1 MQSTFLVKHTPL
13 PVTNYSREPTYSPF
27 DTRFTGLS
35 QVKQVRYT
43 SCTQRYPSTYPTKH
57 QVTQLEHL
65 LGYLKNTAQQ
75 DLKFFPGEHK
85 NNVLAALSDAEWAGN
100 PATMKFLG
108 GSFVYFNRS
117 CISASCKTQNVVATA
132 AANAELIEV
141 YRTVKQLVY
150 LTGQLKEVGAKNLTT
165 VLLTDSQSAVDATN
179 KAVSERS
186 KHMAIYIHF
195 IKRTTRKRIPHQ
207 TRQQRQKLRRHAH
220 QAKWTS
226 YFRATLASSVL
237 AFSLG
242 SQVGLG
248 SFEEVYF

>member
-1 MQSTFLVKHTPL
+1 M
-13 PVTNYSREPTYSPF
+13 
-27 DTRFTGLS
+27 
-35 QVKQVRYT
+35 
-43 SCTQRYPSTYPTKH
+43 
-57 QVTQLEHL
+57 TQLEHL

-100 PATMKFLG
+100 PATRKSLG

-132 AANAELIEV
+132 AANAELMEV

-165 VLLTDSQSAVDATN
+165 VLLTDSQSAVDATK

-195 IKRTTRKRIPHQ
+195 IKEQLGKEFLIKHVNRDRNFADMLTKQ
-207 TRQQRQKLRRHAH
+207 SG
-220 QAKWTS
+220 QATFEQHWQ
-226 YFRATLASSVL
+226 AASSPFRWVHKL
-237 AFSLG
+237 
-242 SQVGLG
+242 V
-248 SFEEVYF
+248 